1 MKNEFQLEKIKEEL
15 ERMEDEIINER
26 HQRTKTGESPFSYK
40 LYEMQLNE
48 NREKESEMSYET
60 RKQAYQERFEN
71 IIEQHQINIEDTL
84 DKMICITAIKAIQ
97 NARNW
102 QFTLEEL

>member
-1 MKNEFQLEKIKEEL
+1 
-15 ERMEDEIINER
+15 
-26 HQRTKTGESPFSYK
+26 
-40 LYEMQLNE
+40 MQLNE

-97 NARNW
+97 YARNW
-102 QFTLEEL
+102 QFTLEELYCLVEMYGQ